1 MLVAQTE
8 KTLKLAIICRLEKL
22 GEAPPTLELLKVVH
36 KGETGVRRP
45 TLKINDEIIGT
56 WE

>member
-8 KTLKLAIICRLEKL
+8 KALKLAVICRLEEL
-22 GEAPPTLELLKVVH
+22 REGTPTLELLEVVDE
-36 KGETGVRRP
+36 GEPGVRRP